1 MQKSYLRDV
10 YYVLDKW
17 DVAAAGW
24 TIKLNIKNKEMIS
37 LKD

>member
-1 MQKSYLRDV
+1 MHNV
-10 YYVLDKW
+10 YEVLDKW

-37 LKD
+37 LKN